1 MQRRPFGRTGLE
13 VSVLGFGGAVI
24 GLTRPAQA
32 TVDRLLGAAL
42 DDGLNVI
49 DTAECYDSEDLIG
62 HAVAGRRQQCLL
74 FTKCGHRAGFD
85 LEDWSPEVL
94 ELAIDRSLLRLQT
107 DYLDLLQLH
116 TCNEAVLRQGD
127 VIAVLRKARDAGKT
141 RLIGYSGDAAA
152 ARYAVECQAF
162 DALQTSISIA
172 DQEAIKLTLPLAEQQ
187 GMGVIAKRPLA
198 NVVWIDSK
206 RPEYAQ
212 GYYWDRL
219 QRLNYSFLQASDG
232 TEPLATALRFTL
244 SVPGVHTAIVGTS
257 SLEHWREN
265 LALVEAGDLSEKAYQ
280 AIRKRWEACAAPN
293 WIGQG

>member
-1 MQRRPFGRTGLE
+1 MQKRPFGRTGLE

-24 GLTRPAQA
+24 GLTRPSPA
-32 TVDRLLGAAL
+32 TVDRLLSAAL

-127 VIAVLRKARDAGKT
+127 VITVLQKARDAGKT
-141 RLIGYSGDAAA
+141 RLIGYSGDSAA
-152 ARYAVECQAF
+152 ARYAVECGVF

-219 QRLNYSFLQASDG
+219 QQLNYGFLQASDG
-232 TEPLATALRFTL
+232 TETLATALRFTL
-244 SVPGVHTAIVGTS
+244 SVPGVHTAIVGTEN
-257 SLEHWREN
+257 LEHWHDN
-265 LALVEAGDLSEKAYQ
+265 LAIVEAGDLSEQDYQ
-280 AIRKRWEACAAPN
+280 AIRRRWEECAAPN